1 MEKTIVILG
10 GGIGGVVAARE
21 LRRNLGTRHRIVLID
36 RSDVHSFPPS
46 YLWVMVG
53 WRKPAAILKPLP
65 AMEKHRVE
73 FYQATVRA
81 IHPGEHRVETDRASF
96 RYDYLV
102 VALGAEL
109 LPQLV
114 RGWAEGVHS
123 FYTLEDVVKLR
134 DALVSF
140 SGGTIA
146 IVIGDTPYKCP
157 PAPYEAA
164 FILESFFSH
173 RTNGGTTIKVFTP
186 EPAPLPAA
194 GPAGAAMLSELLRRR
209 RIELHVSHKVS
220 SISSGSLG
228 RRISFEN
235 GASYEYDMLIFIPP
249 HRPPQIVRAAGLT
262 DGSGWVTVDPKSL
275 RTQFPEV
282 FAIGDVT
289 TVRLPSGGTLPKAG
303 VFAAGE
309 AETVAHNIAS
319 ELRTHAP
326 LKDFGGMGHCYLETG
341 YGRAGYIHGDFFAKP
356 VPVVSVDEP
365 SVAHHWKKV
374 VFEKYWLWRWF

>member
-10 GGIGGVVAARE
+10 GGIGGIVAARE
-21 LRRNLGTRHRIVLID
+21 LRRHLVNRHRIVLID
-36 RSDVHSFPPS
+36 RSGVHSFPPS

-53 WRKPAAILKPLP
+53 WRKPAAIVKPLP
-65 AMEKHRVE
+65 AMEKHGVE
-73 FYQATVRA
+73 FYQATIRA

-109 LPQLV
+109 MPQLV

-123 FYTLEDVVKLR
+123 FYNLEDVIKLR

-146 IVIGDTPYKCP
+146 IVIGETPYKCP

-164 FILESFFSH
+164 FILESFFSQ
-173 RTNGGTTIKVFTP
+173 RANGGTTIKVFTP

-194 GPAGAAMLSELLRRR
+194 GPAGATMLSDLLGRR
-209 RIELHVSHKVS
+209 RIELHLAHKVS
-220 SISSGSLG
+220 AINAG

-235 GASYEYDMLIFIPP
+235 GASCEYDMLIVIPP

-262 DGSGWVTVDPKSL
+262 DESGWVAVDPNSL

-289 TVRLPSGGTLPKAG
+289 TVRLPSGGNLPKAG
-303 VFAAGE
+303 VFAAGQ
-309 AETVAHNIAS
+309 AETVAHNDGEGRS
-319 ELRTHAP
+319 E
-326 LKDFGGMGHCYLETG
+326 GGEHFTAITTPE
-341 YGRAGYIHGDFFAKP
+341 
-356 VPVVSVDEP
+356 
-365 SVAHHWKKV
+365 VA
-374 VFEKYWLWRWF
+374 